1 MIGEADYAMTEAAFA
16 AEQGNARYAGDAK
29 LFVVFFLHPRE
40 DKAKTAES
48 GRPMFLDEEYVR
60 IMVPGDKDN
69 VVIRPARDLDKQRF
83 AKQYAAFQQG
93 EGEIQEGTPLKA
105 WPMMSRGQVEEMK
118 FFGVYTVEQ
127 LADLA
132 DVHVGK
138 FMALGKLK
146 QQAQAYIQAAKDT
159 APLTQLNAA
168 VEQKDAEIAS
178 LSQALEEL
186 IEKVK
191 LLENP
196 KKAGKKE
203 AA

>member
-1 MIGEADYAMTEAAFA
+1 MIGEADYGMTEAAFTA
-16 AEQGNARYAGDAK
+16 DDNNARYLGDAK
-29 LFVVFFLHPRE
+29 LFVTFFLHPRE
-40 DKAKTAES
+40 DKEKTATE
-48 GRPMFLDEEYVR
+48 GRPMFKDEEYVR

-93 EGEIQEGTPLKA
+93 EGEIHEGTPLKA
-105 WPMMSRGQVEEMK
+105 WPMMTRGQVEEMK

-138 FMALGKLK
+138 FMALGNLK
-146 QQAQAYIQAAKDT
+146 IQAQAFLQAAKDT

-168 VEQKDAEIAS
+168 VEQKDAEIAA
-178 LSQALEEL
+178 LMQAVEEL
-186 IEKVK
+186 KEKVTD
-191 LLENP
+191 LEKP
-196 KKAGKKE
+196 KKGAKKE